1 MVSTARDAPGDTPGA
16 RATPAAPE
24 ARSAG
29 AGRLLAAGPHR
40 LFASPGSD
48 QSSTAVDTRT
58 RVLGYVNVE
67 EMVYYA
73 SASPSDLLGLGQREK
88 PIVTGRRELQGPGRD
103 RTDMALAESVEHVIE
118 HLPGDAVT
126 LREVLDVIGREGM
139 LVFCIFLALPFMVPV
154 SIPGVSTAFGLV
166 MGLIGV
172 GIMADRHPWLPDPL
186 MRKRFPADR
195 LRLALE
201 KGSVWIHRLGRISR
215 PSSRPDARDGNGAG
229 QRADADRRRAA
240 SHGSL
245 RLDPVLQYASGCGH
259 PLPGYRNA
267 AAGRPVHPP
276 WIRDHRLVG
285 ALLRLPSVG
294 RDSPFCRA

>member
-1 MVSTARDAPGDTPGA
+1 M
-16 RATPAAPE
+16 
-24 ARSAG
+24 
-29 AGRLLAAGPHR
+29 
-40 LFASPGSD
+40 D

-172 GIMADRHPWLPDPL
+172 GIMADRHPWLPDRL

-201 KGSVWIHRLGRISR
+201 KGFVWIHRLGRISR
-215 PSSRPDARDGNGAG
+215 PSI
-229 QRADADRRRAA
+229 
-240 SHGSL
+240 
-245 RLDPVLQYASGCGH
+245 PVLTHGMGMARVNG
-259 PLPGYRNA
+259 LMLIA
-267 AAGRPVHPP
+267 
-276 WIRDHRLVG
+276 G
-285 ALLRLPSVG
+285 ALLLMAPFGLIPFSNTLPGVAILFLAIGMLQRDG
-294 RDSPFCRA
+294 RSILLGYATIVLSALYFAFLLLGGIAVLQA

>member
-1 MVSTARDAPGDTPGA
+1 M
-16 RATPAAPE
+16 
-24 ARSAG
+24 
-29 AGRLLAAGPHR
+29 LAAGPHR

-88 PIVTGRRELQGPGRD
+88 PIVIGRRELQGPGRD

-172 GIMADRHPWLPDPL
+172 GIMADRHPWLPDRL

-215 PSSRPDARDGNGAG
+215 PSI
-229 QRADADRRRAA
+229 
-240 SHGSL
+240 
-245 RLDPVLQYASGCGH
+245 PVLTHGMGMARVNG
-259 PLPGYRNA
+259 LMLIA
-267 AAGRPVHPP
+267 
-276 WIRDHRLVG
+276 G
-285 ALLRLPSVG
+285 ALLLMAPFGLIPFSNTLPGVAILFLAIGMLQRDG
-294 RDSPFCRA
+294 RSILLGYATIVLSALYFAFLLLGGIAVLQGVIDWIGIA